1 MAWQESN
8 ANWILGVTRQ
18 KTSCYQPKGTS
29 TYLLDLEG
37 VKRPTR
43 NKTDILQREKDTHFV
58 FWVMDTENLDYRI
71 STDLVLQPEAYRS
84 MVSVSKVILRL
95 TISNRCLRPV
105 GLSVEYSHSL
115 YFQTVQKDT

>member
-18 KTSCYQPKGTS
+18 KTSSYQPKGTS

-71 STDLVLQPEAYRS
+71 STDLFLQPIVTLSLLHR
-84 MVSVSKVILRL
+84 
-95 TISNRCLRPV
+95 IS
-105 GLSVEYSHSL
+105 S
-115 YFQTVQKDT
+115 